1 MIMMIMVIMVIMMI
15 MVMMMMIVMM
25 MMMIMMMMS
34 KTEAGRF
41 KPKRR
46 LVQLSFLTIQLNC
59 DDVIQG
65 SLFYVIS

>member
-1 MIMMIMVIMVIMMI
+1 
-15 MVMMMMIVMM
+15 MMMMIM

-46 LVQLSFLTIQLNC
+46 LVQLSFLTI
-59 DDVIQG
+59 VMM
-65 SLFYVIS
+65 SLLMMNMMISRVSFIDH